1 MGLIT
6 LKQKG
11 GDLAVNAKPK
21 VKTIKKTSTFVA
33 TKKPETKSE
42 YQDVVTKV
50 RVPNKPVKMQDGST
64 HQPTNTHEE
73 TRTYRK
79 KIVKTK

>member
-50 RVPNKPVKMQDGST
+50 RVPNKSVKM
-64 HQPTNTHEE
+64 
-73 TRTYRK
+73 
-79 KIVKTK
+79 